1 MVNTKSTAR
10 IAIPKIDTRMIL
22 TIVWRGES
30 SLDAI
35 DGGSEMGI
43 REDGDGDR
51 DGEPA
56 PAFPEEDAMDQLRN
70 ECCVLSFPSY
80 LVFCDLVS
88 L

>member
-56 PAFPEEDAMDQLRN
+56 PAFPEEDAMDQREMN
-70 ECCVLSFPSY
+70 VVSSTFPSY